1 MAKKLRPLA
10 RSNHLPGLRHTVKA
24 QNLNATARPPNTTA
38 KAEERFKALI
48 SNEELAVV
56 GHDGMINSV
65 VVKEETVETSV
76 GPAQFCKGGDNIGKV
91 IDCLDKSEKTGI

>member
-1 MAKKLRPLA
+1 MSLDILTRPRRQQRA
-10 RSNHLPGLRHTVKA
+10 PESEPA
-24 QNLNATARPPNTTA
+24 PPPPNNIA